1 MRIETTLVILFSVAT
16 AAAIAARWIKVP
28 YTVALVLAGVALGA
42 SHLVEPPRL
51 THDLLFAA
59 ILPGLLFEAAFNMDV
74 DEFIKNKMAITA
86 LAIPGVIVAIMLA
99 GAGTAFA
106 ISAFAPELRF
116 TLQQGL
122 VFGALV
128 AATDPIAVVA
138 IFRELN
144 VPVRL
149 ATLVE
154 GESLMNDGTSIVLL
168 ALLLAAVSGTVTST
182 GRLSLQFVIVVGG
195 GAFLGFALGT
205 AASALI
211 KRIDDAVIEITITMI
226 TAYGTFALAEQAG
239 VSGVIATVVA
249 AMYCGSHSRS
259 VGMTR
264 KTRYALA
271 VFWEYV
277 AFALNSVVFLL
288 IGFEVST
295 ARLLS
300 AWSMICL
307 AFVIVLAARAAVVFG
322 VGAILSRSK
331 ERIPNSW
338 LSVMTWGGLRG
349 ALSMVLA
356 LALPFDFPNRS
367 LLITLT
373 LGVVVLSIL
382 LQGLT
387 MQAVLRRVGLA
398 PARRSAKVSERRE

>member
-1 MRIETTLVILFSVAT
+1 MSIETTLIILFSVAT

-28 YTVALVLAGVALGA
+28 YTVALVVAGMAMGA
-42 SHLVEPPRL
+42 THLIDPPRL
-51 THDLLFAA
+51 TRDLLFAA

-74 DEFIKNKMAITA
+74 GVFLKNRLAIAA
-86 LAIPGVIVAIMLA
+86 LAIPGVVIAILLA
-99 GAGTAFA
+99 GAGTAFV
-106 ISAFAPELRF
+106 ISGFAPDLGF

-138 IFRELN
+138 IFRELE
-144 VPVRL
+144 VPTRL

-154 GESLMNDGTSIVLL
+154 GESLLNDGTSIVLFS
-168 ALLLAAVSGTVTST
+168 LLLSAVSGTVSGT
-182 GRLSLQFVIVVGG
+182 GQLLLQFVIVVGG

-205 AASALI
+205 LASRLI
-211 KRIDDAVIEITITMI
+211 ASIDDAVIEITITMI
-226 TAYGTFALAEQAG
+226 TAYGTFALAEEAG

-249 AMYCGSHSRS
+249 AMYCGTHGRA
-259 VGMTR
+259 VGMSRRTR
-264 KTRYALA
+264 FALGA
-271 VFWEYV
+271 FWEYL

-288 IGFEVST
+288 IGFAVSPLT
-295 ARLLS
+295 LAR
-300 AWSMICL
+300 AWPAIL
-307 AFVIVLAARAAVVFG
+307 TAFVIVVAVRTAVVFG
-322 VGAILSRSK
+322 VGGILSHSR
-331 ERIPNSW
+331 ERIPKSW

-356 LALPFDFPNRS
+356 LALPFDFPNRD

-373 LGVVVLSIL
+373 FGVVVLSIL

-387 MQAVLRRVGLA
+387 MHKLLRTVGLA
-398 PARRSAKVSERRE
+398 GRRVKAQAA